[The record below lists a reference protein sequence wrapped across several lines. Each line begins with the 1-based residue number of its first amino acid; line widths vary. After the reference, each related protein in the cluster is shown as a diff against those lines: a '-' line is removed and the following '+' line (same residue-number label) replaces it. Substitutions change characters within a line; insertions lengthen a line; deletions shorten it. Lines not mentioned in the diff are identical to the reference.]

1 MELDIHAFS
10 NLSKN
15 NSGSGIILSANDIW
29 YNQSKGL
36 KEGYYLYDG
45 EFSFRVGSYGT
56 YNDWRN
62 ELSIMSGYGKSDD
75 HWNYLNNLIREEKIN
90 SVLDIKEKIYL
101 PFSELICFS
110 DCEGY
115 IGTKICH
122 KLYKDFVNNKALAE
136 KKSLIMDERKGV
148 YSLDGVMSAGQWF
161 LDRYN
166 NFMKAFEYG
175 SNNGCVMFC

>member
-1 MELDIHAFS
+1 MGLDILAFS
-10 NLSKN
+10 NLSSDRSK
-15 NSGSGIILSANDIW
+15 SGVLLQRNDIW
-29 YNQSKGL
+29 YNQSRGL
-36 KEGYYLYDG
+36 KEGYYLHDG
-45 EFSFRVGSYGT
+45 EFSFRAGSYGT

-62 ELSIMSGYGKSDD
+62 ELSIMSGYGNSED

-115 IGTKICH
+115 IGTELCC
-122 KLYKDFVNNKALAE
+122 KLYKDFIDNKSLAE
-136 KKSLIMDERKGV
+136 KKSLIMNEVKG
-148 YSLDGVMSAGQWF
+148 GQMEGQWF

-175 SNNGCVMFC
+175 SKKGCVVFC